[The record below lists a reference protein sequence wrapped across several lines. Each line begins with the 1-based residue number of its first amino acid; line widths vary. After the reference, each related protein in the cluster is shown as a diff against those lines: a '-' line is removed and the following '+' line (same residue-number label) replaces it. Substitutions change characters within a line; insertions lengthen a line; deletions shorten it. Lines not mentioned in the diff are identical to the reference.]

1 MMKTIIKIFA
11 ILILALAPKAQSAY
25 TLGDVGSSALM
36 DGYPATY
43 LTKLATPDYWQRD
56 DAYGGLPGGGA
67 AYCVPTAMS
76 NSIMYF
82 DDNGWDDLVT
92 NTADRKKDQFD
103 LINVLDN
110 PEYCNTDQ
118 VNGSSVSDYVPGLQQ
133 WFDDSA
139 YGTSP
144 GWTVKYQ
151 GLGYTGSEWTG
162 DYAPSEA
169 WIKSELSRCED
180 VILRV
185 GWYELSGG
193 SLYRRGGHGV
203 TFVGYDDTG
212 TSYNP
217 GDVIIHD
224 PDDGTATVA
233 HDNYALSSISINLGA
248 PGTFD
253 FMVIDSYGGS
263 YLAIVDGAIAASP
276 IPAPGAV
283 LLGGIGIG
291 LVGWLRRRKMM

>member
-1 MMKTIIKIFA
+1 MKKLITIFA
-11 ILILALAPKAQSAY
+11 LLILTLAPKAQSSAY
-25 TLGDVGSSALM
+25 TLGSVGSTALM

-43 LTKLATPDYWQRD
+43 LTKLTTPDYWQRD
-56 DAYGGLPGGGA
+56 PAYGGLPSGGV

-110 PEYCNTDQ
+110 PEYCNT
-118 VNGSSVSDYVPGLQQ
+118 NPSSGSSVSDYVPGLQK
-133 WFDDSA
+133 WFNDSA

-144 GWTVKYQ
+144 GWTVNYQ
-151 GLGYTGSEWTG
+151 GLSYTGPEWTG
-162 DYAPSEA
+162 DYAPTEA

-185 GWYELSGG
+185 GWYELVNNT
-193 SLYRRGGHGV
+193 LYRLGGHGV

-217 GDVIIHD
+217 GDLIIHD
-224 PDDGTATVA
+224 PDDGTSAVT
-233 HDNYALSSISINLGA
+233 HDNYSLSSISINLGS
-248 PGTFD
+248 PGVFD
-253 FMVIDSYGGS
+253 FMVVNSYGGPF
-263 YLAIVDGAIAASP
+263 YAIIDGAIAASP
-276 IPAPGAV
+276 IPAPGAI
-283 LLGGIGIG
+283 LLGSIGVG
-291 LVGWLRRRKMM
+291 LIGWLRRRRTL